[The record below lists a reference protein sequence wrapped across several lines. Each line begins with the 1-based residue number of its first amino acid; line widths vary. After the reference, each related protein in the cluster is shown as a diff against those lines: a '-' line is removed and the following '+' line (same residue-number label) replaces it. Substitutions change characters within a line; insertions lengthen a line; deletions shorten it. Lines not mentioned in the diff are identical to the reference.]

1 MNGTKPFKTA
11 HLDPHRSE
19 IFFFLL
25 PFDFC
30 FDLPRC
36 YARVRKIKRLHT
48 HATLHQTTGSEFI
61 LLKILQPTFA

>member
-1 MNGTKPFKTA
+1 MVPNLSKHHIRTHTGVK
-11 HLDPHRSE
+11 S
-19 IFFFLL
+19 FFFLL
-25 PFDFC
+25 P